1 MTHEYQDPSVR
12 THATVALLVAC
23 LMLNLVA
30 TYGGVLENAQIAAI
44 RDTRAFDEAAV
55 DELDRRLNVIR
66 AIQGVVSL
74 FTAVSFSV
82 WTFRVVANAHAVAPS
97 KLEYSPEWAVGSY
110 FVPIVNLYRPLL
122 ALREAY
128 DTFCSRLGEVPRRW
142 LLYLWWATFIGSTFV
157 ATIVVRMTANAQTI
171 EAILQH
177 SRVETATCVIAAL
190 LDIFA
195 IAVVSRVGR
204 ASSRSAPVPEVSP

>member
-1 MTHEYQDPSVR
+1 LTYPYQDPSVR
-12 THATVALLVAC
+12 TYTTVALLAAC

-30 TYGGVLENAQIAAI
+30 TYGGFLEIGQVTAI
-44 RDTRAFDEAAV
+44 RDTRSFDEAAV

-66 AIQGVVSL
+66 AIQGVVTL
-74 FTAVSFSV
+74 FAAVSFAV

-128 DTFCSRLGEVPRRW
+128 DTFCARLGEVPQRW
-142 LLYLWWATFIGSTFV
+142 LFYVWWAAFIGSTFV
-157 ATIVVRMTANAQTI
+157 ATIVVRVVANAKTV

-177 SRVETATCVIAAL
+177 SRVETAACGLAAV
-190 LDIFA
+190 LDIVA
-195 IAVVSRVGR
+195 ILVVSRVGR
-204 ASSRSAPVPEVSP
+204 ASARCAPALEVSP